1 MALKWH
7 MIGKFFRQE
16 KTMPDILD
24 KFLLKEDTRTIEK
37 IIGLEVGVILNRIKP
52 KLEWECLVL

>member
-1 MALKWH
+1 